1 MALTEAVTYDN
12 ECSCALSTNCTTQAG
27 FFKSDS
33 SEIIPIEGFKMGCT
47 PTESFLMS
55 TLECFYNASCIHQ
68 MQEQIKYNATTNFTD
83 ASIPLSANSSQYL
96 PNTTVA
102 NLVDQLFIETWS
114 TTINYTA
121 YFQLCSPTSCSYTYV
136 QHVSLLYTVTI
147 VLGLF
152 GGLNFVLKWISP
164 AIIQIFLRVYQYREK
179 RSNLIH
185 HEHDIKLATIE
196 TASAALATGSTCNE
210 IADCKPVSTNAGST
224 WIVFLL
230 LDVTSTTFYIL
241 S

>member
-27 FFKSDS
+27 FFNSDR

-55 TLECFYNASCIHQ
+55 TLECFYNASCIHL

-83 ASIPLSANSSQYL
+83 ASIPLSVNSSQYL

-121 YFQLCSPTSCSYTYV
+121 YFHLCSPTSCSYTYV
-136 QHVSLLYTVTI
+136 QQVSLLYAVTT

-152 GGLNFVLKWISP
+152 GGLSLILKWISP
-164 AIIQIFLRVYQYREK
+164 AIIQVVLKVCEHRKK
-179 RSNLIH
+179 RLNRICS
-185 HEHDIKLATIE
+185 EHNVKLATIE
-196 TASAALATGSTCNE
+196 NSTAASTSSSTHNA
-210 IADCKPVSTNAGST
+210 IGNCKSVTTNAASR
-224 WIVFLL
+224 
-230 LDVTSTTFYIL
+230 
-241 S
+241 